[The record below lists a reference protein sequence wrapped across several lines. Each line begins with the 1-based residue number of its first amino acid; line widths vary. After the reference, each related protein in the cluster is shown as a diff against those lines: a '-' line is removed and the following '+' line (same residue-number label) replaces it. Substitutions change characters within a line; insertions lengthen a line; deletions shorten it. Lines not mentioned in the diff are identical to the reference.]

1 MEHAERNVLSGTNVQ
16 LSKVDNFE
24 DIQVISVRLWRWCL
38 ISESNFYLGRL
49 KEALDLLKK
58 QDKMKNIVEKYYLD
72 LISVLH

>member
-1 MEHAERNVLSGTNVQ
+1 MEDAERNVLSGTNVQ

-24 DIQVISVRLWRWCL
+24 DIQVISVRLWRWRL

-49 KEALDLLKK
+49 EEAIDLLKK
-58 QDKMKNIVEKYYLD
+58 QDKMKNIVDKYYLD

>member
-58 QDKMKNIVEKYYLD
+58 QDKMKNIVEKYYLY